1 MCGGVSEFVVSLSI
15 MLCYNSAGKGNINQG
30 LGTSIMI
37 SDCLIVT
44 LLSCCFMGERVTCP
58 QIIGILMI
66 LAAVVIISIFHA
78 DAPSSAENVYVI
90 S

>member
-44 LLSCCFMGERVTCP
+44 LLSRCFMGEKVTCP

-66 LAAVVIISIFHA
+66 LAAVVIISICYA
-78 DAPSSAENVYVI
+78 EAPSSAENVNVI